1 MKKIKL
7 SGREVAVL
15 RAIDFSL
22 GTLGGEIMERTHIE
36 RGELIDILNGLLD
49 AGYIETN
56 PAALRVDYGELE
68 ETVFEVNPSYA
79 LDLKE
84 VTKRH

>member
-7 SGREVAVL
+7 SGREIHVI
-15 RAIDFSL
+15 RSIDFSL
-22 GTLGGEIMERTHIE
+22 GTLGGEIMGRTHIE
-36 RGELIDILNGLLD
+36 RGDLIDILNSLLD
-49 AGYIETN
+49 VGYIETN
-56 PAALRVDYGELE
+56 PASERVAYDKLE

-84 VTKRH
+84 ATRRR

>member
-1 MKKIKL
+1 MKKIKM
-7 SGREVAVL
+7 SGREISVL

-36 RGELIDILNGLLD
+36 RGDLIDILNSLMD
-49 AGYIETN
+49 IGYVETN
-56 PAALRVDYGELE
+56 PASKHVDFGALE

-84 VTKRH
+84 AIKRR